1 MDSDGSV
8 LSELLLGFVHLPDEV
23 DEAFARLG
31 NPLFGPIGELELPDR
46 PRRSV
51 PGVRH
56 FELPQDV
63 LRHVVLG
70 DGVHHEALVAH
81 RSFAWP
87 VLMAFFLKIR
97 LQGRLAVANL
107 VESVL
112 ILLSLLNSCSM
123 PEAFSPGSSCIS
135 LWMWPCR
142 LRAGTSV
149 CPHTYASSSASWMNT
164 YWSSVCT
171 M

>member
-1 MDSDGSV
+1 MENSIPHVPAMDCDRSV
-8 LSELLLGFVHLPDEV
+8 LPELLLGFVHLSDEV
-23 DEAFARLG
+23 DEAFAGLG
-31 NPLFGPIGELELPDR
+31 NPLFGPIGELELSDR
-46 PRRSV
+46 PGRSV

-56 FELPQDV
+56 FEFPQDV

-81 RSFAWP
+81 RTFAGP
-87 VLMAFFLKIR
+87 VLMAFLLKKYV
-97 LQGRLAVANL
+97 QGRLAVANL

-112 ILLSLLNSCSM
+112 ILLSRLNSCSI

-142 LRAGTSV
+142 FRAGTSV
-149 CPHTYASSSASWMNT
+149 
-164 YWSSVCT
+164 
-171 M
+171 